1 MASAESSLGTSAP
14 RQQTPEG
21 LSTVRR
27 HESPDQRIDQAGP
40 PGPQAKPSGAAIR
53 VDSVPRPRAQVAA
66 EESVVKPSPADALRA
81 WVRQSMGQESAQT
94 PDLAAN
100 EGPSSDDSAKD
111 SEASP
116 ATDSAKD
123 GQEAVSLRPVDSL
136 RAWVQAERVAMK
148 AKEEAEAKDLR

>member
-1 MASAESSLGTSAP
+1 
-14 RQQTPEG
+14 
-21 LSTVRR
+21 
-27 HESPDQRIDQAGP
+27 
-40 PGPQAKPSGAAIR
+40 
-53 VDSVPRPRAQVAA
+53 
-66 EESVVKPSPADALRA
+66 
-81 WVRQSMGQESAQT
+81 MGQESAQT

-100 EGPSSDDSAKD
+100 EGPSPDDSAKD